1 MPTAP
6 PGSSAARMPVTRPS
20 TPALRM
26 MLTALG
32 DAYTMS
38 PRGPTRSTPSPAR
51 RSVANGRPLR
61 VSRSGP
67 ARSVCMRSR
76 AASMKAVSMRL
87 AVVSI
92 CSP

>member
-1 MPTAP
+1 
-6 PGSSAARMPVTRPS
+6 MPVTRPS

-38 PRGPTRSTPSPAR
+38 PRRPTRSTPSPAR
-51 RSVANGRPLR
+51 RSVANGRPVRRLER
-61 VSRSGP
+61 AGR